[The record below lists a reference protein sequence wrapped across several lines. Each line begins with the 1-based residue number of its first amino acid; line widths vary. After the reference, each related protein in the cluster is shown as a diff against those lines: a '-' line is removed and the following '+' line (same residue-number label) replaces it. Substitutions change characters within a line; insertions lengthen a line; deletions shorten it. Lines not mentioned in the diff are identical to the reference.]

1 MTSPTEFTFETSDEG
16 TIYNGPDTVGSIVF
30 GLGTGPDGPS
40 TSFTS
45 PAATSTVSGA
55 GGTFYVMRRN
65 AWRDAWLEQSIL
77 TVVANAKK
85 RKRTAVRSAADHT
98 ELKARVDRRNKER
111 ADARKAA
118 KFDLREANKR
128 HGRNVGCPAGVTLTS
143 LRAMPATVNITHL
156 QYDVDQI
163 DDDGRTQRAE
173 IARVRAEV
181 MAIVNKELAS
191 GGMCLDSNGRLM
203 ATPTCH
209 ANPRVVSVRASQR
222 QSSHSFGCPSKKKAA
237 AASRWSKN
245 KIPGT
250 KKHIGRASN
259 TTAFELPED
268 ATYESCMA
276 ACEQT
281 TQVKTKQR
289 RMCVL
294 RCGAEF
300 PTHMLNRPSEAA
312 RKRAEA
318 KSKAK
323 RC

>member
-1 MTSPTEFTFETSDEG
+1 
-16 TIYNGPDTVGSIVF
+16 
-30 GLGTGPDGPS
+30 
-40 TSFTS
+40 
-45 PAATSTVSGA
+45 
-55 GGTFYVMRRN
+55 MRRN

-85 RKRTAVRSAADHT
+85 RKRTAVRSAADHA

-118 KFDLREANKR
+118 KFNLREANKR

-181 MAIVNKELAS
+181 MGIVNKELAS

-209 ANPRVVSVRASQR
+209 ANPRVVSVRASRR
-222 QSSHSFGCPSKKKAA
+222 QSSHSFGCLGKKKKPA
-237 AASRWSKN
+237 AASRWSRNAVGHKVN
-245 KIPGT
+245 K
-250 KKHIGRASN
+250 HVGRAAN

-268 ATYESCMA
+268 ATYASCMA

-289 RMCVL
+289 RLCVL

-300 PTHMLNRPSEAA
+300 PTHMLNKPSEAA
-312 RKRAEA
+312 RKRAE
-318 KSKAK
+318 KK
-323 RC
+323 RGTTTTTSNRC